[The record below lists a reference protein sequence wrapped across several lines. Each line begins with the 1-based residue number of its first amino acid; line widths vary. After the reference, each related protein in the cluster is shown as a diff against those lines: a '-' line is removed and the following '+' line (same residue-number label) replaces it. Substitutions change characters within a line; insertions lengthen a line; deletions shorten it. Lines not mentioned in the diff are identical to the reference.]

1 MDMVVDRVVKFIVGI
16 LFILIT
22 NGCSYMTLTDGTS
35 NRNYMNYSVINQ
47 AQNTNSTMV
56 ITQKNPNKV
65 VIYNYNDPNR
75 FPSHRCHATSGCNHN
90 NN

>member
-1 MDMVVDRVVKFIVGI
+1 MDMVVDRVVKFTVGI

-35 NRNYMNYSVINQ
+35 NSNYMNYSVINQ

-56 ITQKNPNKV
+56 ITQNNPNKV

-75 FPSHRCHATSGCNHN
+75 FPSHRCHPTSGCNHN